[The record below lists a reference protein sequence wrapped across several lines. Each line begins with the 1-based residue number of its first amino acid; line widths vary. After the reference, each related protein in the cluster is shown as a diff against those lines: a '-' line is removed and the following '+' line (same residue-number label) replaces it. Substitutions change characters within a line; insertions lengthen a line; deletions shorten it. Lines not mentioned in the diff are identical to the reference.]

1 MTEPQ
6 KMTETR
12 PQLPS
17 FAMLDITLD
26 VTTERV
32 DSLEID
38 MLILAQEG
46 DMRGMRDTIAHFVVD
61 KKGVYVEPEI
71 AQRMV
76 GKMTIGQ
83 LKVESANLVGYLRD
97 DAAPK
102 ETEKD
107 SGSLSPTD

>member
-1 MTEPQ
+1 MTEPE
-6 KMTETR
+6 KLTETKVK
-12 PQLPS
+12 LPS

-26 VTTERV
+26 VTTDRV

-46 DMRGMRDTIAHFVVD
+46 DMRGMRDTIAHFVID
-61 KKGVYVEPEI
+61 KEGKYVEPEI

-83 LKVESANLVGYLRD
+83 LKVESANLQGYLRD
-97 DAAPK
+97 NAAPK
-102 ETEKD
+102 ATEKD
-107 SGSLSPTD
+107 SDSPSPTD